1 MSNSYFFWHR
11 WRYYRNWNALCCVYS
26 IKVISLNKGITMLR
40 LWSQDHLVLVIVK
53 HGLREV
59 DWPALTC
66 VGCNKL
72 LVNSLGYLIFFFLVG
87 KTSVKITT
95 VLGLGECL
103 YSKVMCTEYIS
114 AYIRIW
120 WQRSFAGGWWVHPE
134 LELCKLI
141 WPLRENEAKINQK
154 GDKCFKTNCLSLFR
168 TRTFYY

>member
-1 MSNSYFFWHR
+1 MKSR
-11 WRYYRNWNALCCVYS
+11 
-26 IKVISLNKGITMLR
+26 SLSSGDSET
-40 LWSQDHLVLVIVK
+40 WSK
-53 HGLREV
+53 RS
-59 DWPALTC
+59 WLTC
-66 VGCNKL
+66 FDLCRLQQVVSKL
-72 LVNSLGYLIFFFLVG
+72 SRLSHFFFFLVG